1 MTTLSGRTGLRGAF
15 RACSKFLSGYF
26 AGLDIPLLIGI
37 ALMGV
42 ISALNLYGIGGA
54 DHTLFRRQVVLAAV
68 GLIVMVLVS
77 AVNYRHLKNHTL
89 PVLVFYGISFAL
101 LASTLLFSEIR
112 NIRAWI
118 QIGELQFEPSELM
131 KLGIVILMAKYF
143 SARHV
148 HIKQFRHV
156 VASGIYCALP
166 ALVVLRQPDLGSA
179 VIIMIVWVVMLMSV
193 GIRMRHLFL
202 LVTVGVIGA
211 YMAWIWALAPY
222 QKDRILAFI
231 NPYSDPT
238 GYGYHIIQSQVAI
251 GSGGLWGR
259 GLGQGSQATLGFLPE
274 PYNDFAFAALVE
286 QFGLAGAVVVLGLI
300 VFIVWRVLRIGRT
313 AGNNFARLFCVGIA
327 TVIAAH
333 ATISASVNTG
343 LLPITGIPFT
353 LLSYGGSHLLSVMV
367 ALGFV
372 QSIKR
377 YG

>member
-1 MTTLSGRTGLRGAF
+1 MTTLSGHTELRGVF
-15 RACSKFLSGYF
+15 RAFSKTLAGYF
-26 AGLDIPLLIGI
+26 VGLDIPLLVGV

-42 ISALNLYGIGGA
+42 IAALNLYGIGGA
-54 DHTLFRRQVVLAAV
+54 DHTLFRRQVVLAGV

-77 AVNYRHLKNHTL
+77 LVNYRYLKNHTL
-89 PVLVFYGISFAL
+89 PVLVFYGVSFAL
-101 LASTLLFSEIR
+101 LASTLFFSEIR

-118 QIGELQFEPSELM
+118 QFGGFQFEPSELM
-131 KLGIVILMAKYF
+131 KLGVIILMAKYF

-179 VIIMIVWVVMLMSV
+179 VIIMIVWLVTLVSV

-202 LVTVGVIGA
+202 LITVGVVGA
-211 YMAWIWALAPY
+211 YMAWIWVLAPY
-222 QKDRILAFI
+222 QKDRIQAYI

-251 GSGGLWGR
+251 GSGGMWGR

-274 PYNDFAFAALVE
+274 PFNDFAFAALVE
-286 QFGLAGAVVVLGLI
+286 QFGLAGAVVVLGLM
-300 VFIVWRVLRIGRT
+300 VFIIWRVLRIGRES
-313 AGNNFARLFCVGIA
+313 GNNFARLFCVGVA
-327 TVIAAH
+327 TVIFSHAA
-333 ATISASVNTG
+333 ISASVNTG